1 VEFAAMR
8 VDERVRD
15 APGAGARRVVALA
28 TSLALQLAILLLLL
42 SARPARNLNAEGW
55 AGCERMA

>member
-1 VEFAAMR
+1 MR
-8 VDERVRD
+8 ADERVRD
-15 APGAGARRVVALA
+15 EPGAGARRVVALA